1 LLSPNP
7 TSTETKQYDRCI
19 TDHGFQ
25 NKLVYQPA
33 DRFWFLQAIES
44 SIYLFFAVI
53 LVAMTFWWTKY
64 RIIGT

>member
-1 LLSPNP
+1 
-7 TSTETKQYDRCI
+7 
-19 TDHGFQ
+19 
-25 NKLVYQPA
+25 LVYQPA